1 MSASIGLTILGMAVG
16 IYMLRIGGFALAGA
30 PIPASW
36 ERALTFVPI
45 ATLTALV
52 TSSLISYPDET
63 PIRLLAALGA
73 GLAARRFGKTWVC
86 IVSGMVFYW
95 MLRMV

>member
-1 MSASIGLTILGMAVG
+1 MSVGVTVLGMAVG
-16 IYMLRIGGFALAGA
+16 IYMLRISGFALAGA

-73 GLAARRFGKTWVC
+73 SVAARRFGKTWVC
-86 IVSGMVFYW
+86 IASGMVVYW
-95 MLRMV
+95 VLRMM